1 MLQWQLLSSTKRH
14 IDCMPAPHL
23 SAALSGP
30 ILNLERCILILDA
43 MSSIEH
49 GLRNQW
55 QKHAAP
61 FYCSVDLHNSG
72 FKLAP
77 LGHPPVSRSLN
88 NLNPRVYAG
97 LCIGNALAAAQELEK
112 SPIPASAIN

>member
-49 GLRNQW
+49 RLRNPW

-97 LCIGNALAAAQELEK
+97 LCIGNALAAAQAGK
-112 SPIPASAIN
+112 KPYSRWRH